1 MLVARHNEANFAMA
15 ISLLFLLCVALL
27 ILAADSF
34 HGETTDADGGLPGC
48 LPPRSFPV
56 HNLASCNAVY
66 SRRKIK

>member
-34 HGETTDADGGLPGC
+34 HGETTDGGLPPSPFIIW
-48 LPPRSFPV
+48 LV
-56 HNLASCNAVY
+56 ASLFIPAG
-66 SRRKIK
+66 K

>member
-15 ISLLFLLCVALL
+15 ISLLCLLCVAHL

-34 HGETTDADGGLPGC
+34 HGETTDGGL
-48 LPPRSFPV
+48 RSFPV
-56 HNLASCNAVY
+56 HNLASCIAVY

>member
-34 HGETTDADGGLPGC
+34 HGETTDGRRAASL
-48 LPPRSFPV
+48 PV
-56 HNLASCNAVY
+56 HNLASCIAVY